1 MKLPTALK
9 FTRAEMLFSAKSF
22 TSSMMAITIAQWVG
36 LPRPFW
42 AMMTAYIVASP
53 LAGAVR
59 SKAVFRFCGT
69 LVGCTATLLLVPALS
84 NAPELL
90 TMALAM
96 WVAVCLYLSL
106 LDRTPRAYVFMLA
119 GYTAALIGFPTV
131 ETPLLLFDTASA
143 RVEEILLGITCA
155 TLVHSI
161 ILPTGLA
168 PSVLG
173 LLDRALRD
181 ARQWFADLM
190 RGPTASNPSAAAPI
204 TGTPLQADRQ
214 RLATDITQL
223 RMLSTHVPF
232 DTTHLRLTTSTL
244 HAMQNRM
251 ASLTSV
257 FSAVEDRLQALQDA
271 DGHLPADV
279 AALLQRMG
287 QWLET
292 AESADAAATQDLLD
306 AIDRLTTPDET
317 NLDKPS
323 SAWTLALRLAL
334 CARLTELV
342 QGWQECTSLRRDV
355 DLGLDGTLVSARKPE
370 HTEPVMHLDRGMA
383 VLSAVA
389 AFIAICVVCGFW
401 MLTEW
406 PMGSV
411 AAMMASILCCFF
423 ATMDDPVPAIHVFL
437 KFTAWSM
444 PIAAVYVLVLMPLVQ
459 DPLTLALVCAPLFLV
474 VGCFMARPATGLQGM
489 ALLLGVA
496 GVLSGHDTATGD
508 FVSFINSSAAQLLGI
523 VVAART
529 TKLVRSV
536 GSDWMARRIQRATWR
551 ELGELASG
559 RVDRARADGYA
570 ARTLDRIGLLA
581 PRIAQSVGTPG
592 DLATRDALRDLR
604 VGADLVAL
612 QSSRPQLPGPATPA
626 VGALLTEVARFFRQR
641 GAGHAAT
648 ARPGPLLPC
657 LDAAL
662 AALLAPLPTH
672 GSTPSAQASHQA
684 ISALVGLRRA
694 MFPDAPPPAIT
705 LSPQERCA

>member
-1 MKLPTALK
+1 
-9 FTRAEMLFSAKSF
+9 MLFSAKSF
-22 TSSMMAITIAQWVG
+22 TSSMMAITIAQWAG

-69 LVGCTATLLLVPALS
+69 FVGCTATLLMVPMLS

-90 TMALAM
+90 ALALAL
-96 WVAVCLYLSL
+96 WVAGCLYLSL

-161 ILPTGLA
+161 VLPTGMA
-168 PSVLG
+168 PPVLG

-190 RGPTASNPSAAAPI
+190 RVPRAASPGHAATAT
-204 TGTPLQADRQ
+204 TGTPLQTDRQ

-232 DTTHLRLTTSTL
+232 DTTHLRLTTATL

-271 DGHLPADV
+271 QGALPADV
-279 AALLQRMG
+279 TEVLARMDR
-287 QWLET
+287 WLEN
-292 AESADAAATQDLLD
+292 ADSADTAATADLLD
-306 AIDRLTTPDET
+306 AIARLGERDNTVMAP
-317 NLDKPS
+317 PS
-323 SAWTLALRLAL
+323 SAWTQALRLAL
-334 CARLTELV
+334 SARLTELV

-355 DLGLDGTLVSARKPE
+355 DLGLDGTLVSTRKLDR
-370 HTEPVMHLDRGMA
+370 TEPLMHLDRGMA
-383 VLSAVA
+383 ALSALA

-401 MLTEW
+401 MLTQW

-444 PIAAVYVLVLMPLVQ
+444 PIAALYVLVWMPLVK
-459 DPLTLALVCAPLFLV
+459 DTFTLALVCAPLFLV

-496 GVLSGHDTATGD
+496 GTLSGHDTATGD
-508 FVSFINSSAAQLLGI
+508 FVSFLNSSVAQLLGI

-559 RVDRARADGYA
+559 RVDRARAEGYA

-592 DLATRDALRDLR
+592 DLPTRDALRDLR

-612 QSSRPQLPGPATPA
+612 QSSRPHLPAEASAA
-626 VGALLTEVARFFRQR
+626 VETLLTEAARFWSQRGTGR
-641 GAGHAAT
+641 GAGT
-648 ARPGPLLPC
+648 RPVALLAC

-662 AALLAPLPTH
+662 ASVLPPMLANPTRRLVPQ
-672 GSTPSAQASHQA
+672 GSSHQA
-684 ISALVGLRRA
+684 VSALVGLRRA
-694 MFPDAPPPAIT
+694 LFPEAAAPLT
-705 LSPQERCA
+705 LSTQEQPT

>member
-1 MKLPTALK
+1 MKRTASLK

-22 TSSMMAITIAQWVG
+22 TSSMMAITIAQWAG

-69 LVGCTATLLLVPALS
+69 FVGCTATLLMVPMLS

-90 TMALAM
+90 AIALAL

-106 LDRTPRAYVFMLA
+106 LDRTPRAYIFMLA
-119 GYTAALIGFPTV
+119 GYTAALIGFPSV
-131 ETPLLLFDTASA
+131 ETPLQLFDTASA

-155 TLVHSI
+155 TVVHSI
-161 ILPTGLA
+161 VLPTGLA

-173 LLDRALRD
+173 LLDRSLRD

-190 RGPTASNPSAAAPI
+190 QSPGQAVAPSGA
-204 TGTPLQADRQ
+204 PLQADRQ

-257 FSAVEDRLQALQDA
+257 FSAVEDRLRALQEA
-271 DGHLPADV
+271 QGALPDDV
-279 AALLQRMG
+279 AGVLARMGRWLEAGESVDATATNALLDDIVALGMPGDDAQRP
-287 QWLET
+287 W
-292 AESADAAATQDLLD
+292 
-306 AIDRLTTPDET
+306 IH
-317 NLDKPS
+317 
-323 SAWTLALRLAL
+323 ALRLAL
-334 CARLTELV
+334 SARLAELV
-342 QGWQECTSLRRDV
+342 RGWQECIGLRHDV
-355 DLGLDGTLVSARKPE
+355 DLGLDGTLVSARGLDR
-370 HTEPVMHLDRGMA
+370 TEPVMHLDRGMA
-383 VLSAVA
+383 MLSAAA
-389 AFIAICVVCGFW
+389 AFLAICVVCGFW

-411 AAMMASILCCFF
+411 AAMMCSILCCFF
-423 ATMDDPVPAIHVFL
+423 ATMDDPVPSIHVFM

-444 PIAAVYVLVLMPLVQ
+444 PIAALYVLVLMPLVQ

-474 VGCFMARPATGLQGM
+474 VGVFMARPATGLQGM

-496 GVLSGHDTATGD
+496 GTLSGHDTATGD
-508 FVSFINSSAAQLLGI
+508 FVSFINSSVAQLLGI

-529 TKLVRSV
+529 TALVRSV

-551 ELGELASG
+551 ELGDLAAG
-559 RVDRARADGYA
+559 RADTIRADAHA

-581 PRIAQSVGTPG
+581 PRIAHSVGTPE
-592 DLATRDALRDLR
+592 DLPTRDALRDLR

-612 QSSRPQLPGPATPA
+612 QSSRDHLQQQASSS
-626 VGALLTEVARFFRQR
+626 V
-641 GAGHAAT
+641 
-648 ARPGPLLPC
+648 
-657 LDAAL
+657 
-662 AALLAPLPTH
+662 AALLAELAGSFRLRGAGRPVPHPESLLQCLDTALNAVLVQAPQAPLLAPE
-672 GSTPSAQASHQA
+672 ARRQAV
-684 ISALVGLRRA
+684 SALVGLRRA
-694 MFPDAPPPAIT
+694 MFPEAASPAIPP
-705 LSPQERCA
+705 SNQECSA